1 MKKAI
6 KSILLLAVGLGM
18 FTACSDDRDEN
29 PTLKPATEFRLNT
42 PALAN
47 SQIDLANSQTIQFT
61 CSQPNYGYTAN
72 VRYHVQV
79 ALTPDMNNFV
89 ELSEA
94 SHGAKINVDAAELAS
109 TLTNMAVS
117 AGKTD
122 SDFPMSIPVYFR
134 VRANVENYSGVPMEG
149 TDILSN
155 VVSLNNVYLVYSLP
169 PVKTPER
176 LYLVGSFCNWNWDNY
191 VEMVPV
197 NGAANV
203 FWHLVFIDDSGIKFN
218 TARAWDGGDVGFGG
232 INVGGDLAGDVID
245 AGGNIASSN
254 PGWYLMIVTA
264 SVSGRNVVYDVQFN
278 KPEVFLMG
286 TCIGDANW
294 GELNPAALFT
304 VPATADGEFV
314 SPAFAADCPGGDGD
328 GVRAY
333 VKVPGYDWW
342 KAEFM
347 VFDKRIV
354 YRANGGDQ
362 ERVAG
367 VVGQKLYLNFGKET
381 GEIK

>member
-1 MKKAI
+1 MC
-6 KSILLLAVGLGM
+6 SSDLL
-18 FTACSDDRDEN
+18 N
-29 PTLKPATEFRLNT
+29 I

-122 SDFPMSIPVYFR
+122 ADFPMSIPVYFR

-232 INVGGDLAGDVID
+232 INVGGDLAGDIID

-264 SVSGRNVVYDVQFN
+264 SVSEMPTGVSSILLPCLRFRQQQ
-278 KPEVFLMG
+278 
-286 TCIGDANW
+286 TAN
-294 GELNPAALFT
+294 LFHLHLRLIVPAATATVCVLTSRFRDMTGGRLSSWYSTSGLST
-304 VPATADGEFV
+304 VPTAVTRSVLRE
-314 SPAFAADCPGGDGD
+314 P
-328 GVRAY
+328 
-333 VKVPGYDWW
+333 
-342 KAEFM
+342 
-347 VFDKRIV
+347 
-354 YRANGGDQ
+354 
-362 ERVAG
+362 
-367 VVGQKLYLNFGKET
+367 
-381 GEIK
+381 